1 MIINFAD
8 AYRLQKPDMGNV
20 GGCRHFGKRLL
31 TLLLETQKS
40 GQFHVRV
47 KNEATVDALWICIV
61 CTALG
66 VSYSVVYHIQREAS
80 ALLVLLWWAMRRSL
94 NA

>member
-31 TLLLETQKS
+31 TLLLDTQKS

-61 CTALG
+61 SLYGTWSVVKRCI
-66 VSYSVVYHIQREAS
+66 SYSA
-80 ALLVLLWWAMRRSL
+80 
-94 NA
+94 